1 MTTHAGCTVEE
12 IEYLTQ
18 DGAAFKA
25 RIFMPEGVG
34 PFPALAEAHGG
45 GWCVGDRTNND
56 PINFALARRGLVIA
70 AFDFRMPPVA
80 AYPAAVAD
88 VNFALRWL
96 KAEASR
102 FRADP
107 DAIGVMGSS
116 SGGHLMMLSAMK
128 PRDPRYLAL
137 SRPGVVDDA
146 AVRFAVALWPVICPL
161 GRYRYLKSRPRSNEH
176 PVLRE
181 GIERHDAFWGDEA
194 AMAEGSPVEALAR
207 GDDVRLPEVLYIQ
220 NAEDNLHPRSDMD
233 RFVSL
238 YARAGGRIR
247 AELFQGSSY
256 DFLRADPESDE
267 ARRAADMIAAFV
279 HAQAS
284 APPQEGAARDARS

>member
-1 MTTHAGCTVEE
+1 MTPHYGCKVEE
-12 IEYLTQ
+12 VDYVTH

-25 RIFMPEGVG
+25 RIVMPDGAG

-56 PINFALARRGLVIA
+56 PVNMALARRGIVVA

-88 VNFALRWL
+88 VNFGLRWL
-96 KAEASR
+96 KANAAR
-102 FRADP
+102 FHVRP

-116 SGGHLMMLSAMK
+116 SGGHLMLLSTMK
-128 PRDPRYLAL
+128 PKDPRYLAL
-137 SRPGVVDDA
+137 SRPGVGDDA
-146 AVRFAVALWPVICPL
+146 SARFAVALWPVICPL
-161 GRYRYLKSRPRSNEH
+161 GRYRYLKSRPRSDEH

-194 AMAEGSPVEALAR
+194 AMAEGSPVEALER
-207 GDDVRLPEVLYIQ
+207 GDEVRLPDVLYIQ
-220 NAEDNLHPRSDMD
+220 NAEDNLHPRADMD
-233 RFVSL
+233 RFVSA
-238 YARAGGRIR
+238 YARAGGRLR
-247 AELFQGSSY
+247 AELFRGSSY

-279 HAQAS
+279 FAQ
-284 APPQEGAARDARS
+284 QEARPR